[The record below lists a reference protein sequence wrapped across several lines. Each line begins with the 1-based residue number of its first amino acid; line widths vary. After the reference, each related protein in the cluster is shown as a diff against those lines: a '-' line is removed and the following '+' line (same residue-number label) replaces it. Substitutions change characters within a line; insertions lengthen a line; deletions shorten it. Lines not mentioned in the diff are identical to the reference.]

1 MSARSNHGIARTV
14 TGLMRRLTPVMDVP
28 SQPRALPLPGNPT
41 LKDADLT
48 RFYAWRV
55 ARSSALVRRLLFRS
69 HDDPGKRRILKW
81 LLAVDDARLLQFG
94 LTHDDIAVLRTTARG
109 Q

>member
-1 MSARSNHGIARTV
+1 MLPEDHA
-14 TGLMRRLTPVMDVP
+14 PKDV
-28 SQPRALPLPGNPT
+28 
-41 LKDADLT
+41 DLT

-69 HDDPGKRRILKW
+69 HDDAGKRRILTW
-81 LLAVDDARLLQFG
+81 LLAVDDARLLKFG
-94 LTHDDIAVLRTTARG
+94 LTHEDIAVLRTTARG